1 MKTEKIKKN
10 RKKTPYHIVT
20 SADIAH
26 SVHHKALSNFLVD
39 SMCLDTYTTT
49 ADPSKS
55 GRT

>member
-10 RKKTPYHIVT
+10 RKKTPYNIVT

-26 SVHHKALSNFLVD
+26 SVHHKALSNFPVD
-39 SMCLDTYTTT
+39 SMRLDTYTTT
-49 ADPSKS
+49 ADPSQS